1 MTTASTPIDPPPES
15 PYQAILTAIIK
26 RFVRLVGAPSALNV
40 ARKIPQLVVDEEG
53 NVISYNLDDPV
64 GTLTILID
72 RYEIVFGE
80 IARNLALQAAQPI
93 ASATDDAHILH
104 EVGLTPILPLKILLV
119 DDHVLFREGLVS
131 LLEAQTDMEVIG
143 QASTVREAV
152 ALTQTGQPNVV
163 VMDFT
168 LPDGT
173 GVMATQ
179 AILAERPTTQIVFL
193 TVNEDEQSLFEAVR
207 AGATGY
213 LFKNVRAAELVMT
226 LRGVARGEAGISRV
240 MARRILEEFSRL
252 PSPSRADGVEPA
264 ASLTSREMEI
274 IRELASGATNQE
286 IARRLV
292 ISENTVKN
300 HVRNVLAKLHLR
312 SRRDIASYARDHGLS
327 SSSRTSKERAP

>member
-1 MTTASTPIDPPPES
+1 MATSAVPANPSPES

-26 RFVRLVGAPSALNV
+26 RFVRLVGAPSALSV
-40 ARKIPQLVVDEEG
+40 ARKIPQLTVDDEG
-53 NVISYNLDDPV
+53 NVTGYNLDDPV

-72 RYEIVFGE
+72 RYEVVFGE

-93 ASATDDAHILH
+93 ASAADADILH
-104 EVGLTPILPLKILLV
+104 QVGLASGLPLKILLV
-119 DDHVLFREGLVS
+119 DDHILFREGLVS

-143 QASTVREAV
+143 QASTVQEAV
-152 ALTQTGQPNVV
+152 ALTRTRRPNVI

-179 AILAERPTTQIVFL
+179 AILAEHPATQIVFL
-193 TVNEDEQSLFEAVR
+193 TVNEDEHSLFEAVR

-252 PSPSRADGVEPA
+252 PSPQRLDEAEPT
-264 ASLTSREMEI
+264 ASLTAREREI
-274 IRELASGATNQE
+274 IHELAGGATNQE

-327 SSSRTSKERAP
+327 PQLKAVKE